1 MGVVLLEPV
10 TWRPGNEACAFD
22 WAVTSWCT
30 CTNSV
35 RLLQSGDLDPPRRDL
50 DYAIIVIFKI
60 SAGIQRLQRSRNV
73 THPCNI
79 SSSKAKWLACLNMY
93 MVDSRTMR
101 RRINDVHD

>member
-60 SAGIQRLQRSRNV
+60 SAGIN
-73 THPCNI
+73 
-79 SSSKAKWLACLNMY
+79 ACSVRATLPIRATSPAQKLNGSH
-93 MVDSRTMR
+93 V
-101 RRINDVHD
+101 